1 MNFTKH
7 IIKNIF
13 GEVPMSDIIKFNA
26 DRDIVT
32 EQNNEIVREC
42 RDLAEMTEEM
52 LLDARKEIAKT
63 KTLSVPIAE
72 LALLGTGVAS
82 LIPALR
88 TITQTTTFNT
98 QGLYQLAN
106 AGVGD
111 TLKIAKNGNF
121 WGAFKTA
128 DGASKFAQ
136 LQAAEPLSTT
146 SSAVMPIDP
155 ATMMMAVALFVIEQ
169 QLKDIKKMQKQILV
183 FLEIEKESE
192 IEADVEIL
200 SKMITTYKYNWN
212 NEHFVASNHKMVL
225 DIQRTA
231 RKNMLSYKKKVAEL
245 LDSKKMIVA
254 QAKVK
259 STLNDL
265 QKKFKYYRLSLY
277 TFSMAS
283 LVEIMLSGS
292 FKEAYISD
300 VKTEIKKFSLE
311 YRDLFTE
318 CSMYLE
324 KMTSG
329 SVEANVMKGI
339 GVASKAVGKFIGS
352 IPVVK
357 EGQVD
362 EFLQDG
368 GAHLK
373 ENAQDMQKNILE
385 AFAVLHNPGTGVFM
399 DKMED
404 MIQIYN
410 HTDRIYFDDKKI
422 YLIAG

>member
-1 MNFTKH
+1 
-7 IIKNIF
+7 
-13 GEVPMSDIIKFNA
+13 MSDIIKFNS
-26 DRDIVT
+26 DREIVT
-32 EQNNEIVREC
+32 EQNVEIVREC
-42 RDLAEMTEEM
+42 NDLAEMTEEM
-52 LLDARKEIAKT
+52 LLDARKEIANT

-88 TITQTTTFNT
+88 KVTQTTTFNT

-128 DGASKFAQ
+128 DGSSKFAQ

-146 SSAVMPIDP
+146 STAVIPIDP
-155 ATMMMAVALFVIEQ
+155 ATMMMAVALFAIEQ
-169 QLKDIKKMQKQILV
+169 QLKGIEEKQKQILS

-192 IEADVEIL
+192 TEADVEIL
-200 SKMITTYKYNWN
+200 SKMITTYKHNWN
-212 NEHFVASNHKMVL
+212 NEHFIASNHKMVL

-245 LDSKKMIVA
+245 LDSKKLIVA

-259 STLNDL
+259 STLSDL

-283 LVEIMLSGS
+283 LIEIMLSGN
-292 FKEAYISD
+292 FKEAYISEI
-300 VKTEIKKFSLE
+300 KTEIKKFSLE

-324 KMTSG
+324 KMASG

-357 EGQVD
+357 EKQVD

-385 AFAVLHNPGTGVFM
+385 SLATLHNPGTGVFM
-399 DKMED
+399 EKMED

-410 HTDRIYFDDKKI
+410 HTDRICFDDKNI

>member
-1 MNFTKH
+1 
-7 IIKNIF
+7 
-13 GEVPMSDIIKFNA
+13 MSNIIKFND

-32 EQNNEIVREC
+32 EQNGEIVREC
-42 RDLAEMTEEM
+42 NDLAEMTEEM
-52 LLDARKEIAKT
+52 LLDARKEIANT

-88 TITQTTTFNT
+88 KVTQTTTFNT

-128 DGASKFAQ
+128 DGSSKFAQ

-146 SSAVMPIDP
+146 STAVMPIDP
-155 ATMMMAVALFVIEQ
+155 ATMMMAVALFAIEQ
-169 QLKDIKKMQKQILV
+169 QLKGIEEKQKQILS

-192 IEADVEIL
+192 TEADVEIL
-200 SKMITTYKYNWN
+200 SKMITTYKHNWN
-212 NEHFVASNHKMVL
+212 NEHFIASNHKMVL

-259 STLNDL
+259 STLSDL

-283 LVEIMLSGS
+283 LIEIMLSGN

-300 VKTEIKKFSLE
+300 IKTEIKKFSLE

-324 KMTSG
+324 KMASG

-385 AFAVLHNPGTGVFM
+385 SFATLHNPGTGVFM
-399 DKMED
+399 EKMED

-410 HTDRIYFDDKKI
+410 HTDKICFDDKKI

>member
-1 MNFTKH
+1 
-7 IIKNIF
+7 
-13 GEVPMSDIIKFNA
+13 MSNIIKFN
-26 DRDIVT
+26 DDKNIVT
-32 EQNNEIVREC
+32 EQNGEILREC
-42 RDLAEMTEEM
+42 HDLAEMTEEM
-52 LLDARKEIAKT
+52 LLDARKEIANT

-88 TITQTTTFNT
+88 KVTQTTTFNT

-128 DGASKFAQ
+128 DGSSKFAQ

-146 SSAVMPIDP
+146 STAVMPIDP
-155 ATMMMAVALFVIEQ
+155 ATMMMAVALFAIEQ
-169 QLKDIKKMQKQILV
+169 QLKGIEEKQKQILS

-192 IEADVEIL
+192 TEADVEIL
-200 SKMITTYKYNWN
+200 SKMITTYKHNWN
-212 NEHFVASNHKMVL
+212 NEHFIASNHKMVL

-259 STLNDL
+259 STLSDL

-283 LVEIMLSGS
+283 LIEIMLSGN

-300 VKTEIKKFSLE
+300 IKTEIKKFSLE

-324 KMTSG
+324 KMASG

-385 AFAVLHNPGTGVFM
+385 LFATLHNPGTGVFM
-399 DKMED
+399 EKMED

-410 HTDRIYFDDKKI
+410 HTDKICFDDKKI

>member
-1 MNFTKH
+1 
-7 IIKNIF
+7 
-13 GEVPMSDIIKFNA
+13 MSDIIKFNS
-26 DRDIVT
+26 DREIVT
-32 EQNNEIVREC
+32 EQNGEIVREC
-42 RDLAEMTEEM
+42 NDLAEMTEEM
-52 LLDARKEIAKT
+52 LLDARKEIANT

-88 TITQTTTFNT
+88 KVTQTTTFNT

-128 DGASKFAQ
+128 DGSSKFAQ

-146 SSAVMPIDP
+146 STAVMPIDP
-155 ATMMMAVALFVIEQ
+155 ATMMMAVALFAIEQ
-169 QLKDIKKMQKQILV
+169 QLKGIEEKQKQILS

-192 IEADVEIL
+192 TEADVEIL
-200 SKMITTYKYNWN
+200 SKMITTYKHNWN
-212 NEHFVASNHKMVL
+212 NEHFIASNHKMVL

-245 LDSKKMIVA
+245 LDSKKLIVA

-259 STLNDL
+259 STLSDL

-283 LVEIMLSGS
+283 VVEIMLSGN
-292 FKEAYISD
+292 FKEAYIAD

-324 KMTSG
+324 KMASV

-339 GVASKAVGKFIGS
+339 GIASKAVGKFIGS

-357 EGQVD
+357 EKQVD

-385 AFAVLHNPGTGVFM
+385 SLATLHNPGTGVFM

-404 MIQIYN
+404 MIRIYN
-410 HTDRIYFDDKKI
+410 HTDRICFDDKKI

>member
-1 MNFTKH
+1 M
-7 IIKNIF
+7 KNIG
-13 GEVPMSDIIKFNA
+13 GEMYMSNIIKFND

-32 EQNNEIVREC
+32 EQNGEIVREC
-42 RDLAEMTEEM
+42 NDLAEMTEEM
-52 LLDARKEIAKT
+52 LLDARKEIANT

-88 TITQTTTFNT
+88 KVTQTTTFNT

-111 TLKIAKNGNF
+111 TLKIAKNSNF

-128 DGASKFAQ
+128 DGSSKFAQ

-146 SSAVMPIDP
+146 STAVMPIDP
-155 ATMMMAVALFVIEQ
+155 AIMMMAVALFAIEQ
-169 QLKDIKKMQKQILV
+169 QLKGIEEKQKQILS

-192 IEADVEIL
+192 TEADVEIL
-200 SKMITTYKYNWN
+200 SKMITTYKHNWN
-212 NEHFVASNHKMVL
+212 NEHFIASNHKMVL

-259 STLNDL
+259 STLSDL

-283 LVEIMLSGS
+283 LIEIMLSGN

-300 VKTEIKKFSLE
+300 IKTEIKKFSLE

-324 KMTSG
+324 KMASG

-385 AFAVLHNPGTGVFM
+385 SFATLHNPGTGVFM
-399 DKMED
+399 EKMED

-410 HTDRIYFDDKKI
+410 HTDKICFDDKKI

>member
-1 MNFTKH
+1 
-7 IIKNIF
+7 
-13 GEVPMSDIIKFNA
+13 MSNIIKFND

-32 EQNNEIVREC
+32 EQNGEIVREC
-42 RDLAEMTEEM
+42 NDLAEMTEEM
-52 LLDARKEIAKT
+52 LLDARKEIANT

-88 TITQTTTFNT
+88 KVTQTTTFNT

-128 DGASKFAQ
+128 DGSSKFAQ

-146 SSAVMPIDP
+146 STAVMPIDP
-155 ATMMMAVALFVIEQ
+155 ATMMMAVSLFAIEQ
-169 QLKDIKKMQKQILV
+169 QLKGIEEKQKQILS

-192 IEADVEIL
+192 TEADVEIL
-200 SKMITTYKYNWN
+200 SKMITTYKHNWN
-212 NEHFVASNHKMVL
+212 NEHFIASNHKMVL

-259 STLNDL
+259 STLSDL

-283 LVEIMLSGS
+283 LIEIMLSGN

-300 VKTEIKKFSLE
+300 IKTEIKKFSLE

-324 KMTSG
+324 KMASG

-385 AFAVLHNPGTGVFM
+385 SFATLHNPGTGVFM
-399 DKMED
+399 EKMED

-410 HTDRIYFDDKKI
+410 HTDKICFDDKKI

>member
-1 MNFTKH
+1 
-7 IIKNIF
+7 
-13 GEVPMSDIIKFNA
+13 MSDIIKFNS
-26 DRDIVT
+26 DREIVT
-32 EQNNEIVREC
+32 EQNGEIVREC
-42 RDLAEMTEEM
+42 NDLAEMTEEM
-52 LLDARKEIAKT
+52 LLDARKEIANT

-88 TITQTTTFNT
+88 KVTQTTTFNT

-128 DGASKFAQ
+128 DGSSKFAQ

-146 SSAVMPIDP
+146 STAVMPIDP
-155 ATMMMAVALFVIEQ
+155 ATMMMAVALFAIEQ
-169 QLKDIKKMQKQILV
+169 QLKGIEEKQKQILS

-192 IEADVEIL
+192 TEADVEIL
-200 SKMITTYKYNWN
+200 SKMITTYKHNWN
-212 NEHFVASNHKMVL
+212 NEHFIASNHKMVL

-259 STLNDL
+259 STLSDL

-283 LVEIMLSGS
+283 LIEIMLSGN
-292 FKEAYISD
+292 FKEAYISEI
-300 VKTEIKKFSLE
+300 KTEIKKFSLE

-324 KMTSG
+324 KMASV

-339 GVASKAVGKFIGS
+339 GIASKAVGKFIGS

-357 EGQVD
+357 EKQVD

-385 AFAVLHNPGTGVFM
+385 SLATLHNPGTGVFM

-404 MIQIYN
+404 MIRIYN
-410 HTDRIYFDDKKI
+410 HTDRICFDDKKI

>member
-1 MNFTKH
+1 MN
-7 IIKNIF
+7 N
-13 GEVPMSDIIKFNA
+13 IIKFN
-26 DRDIVT
+26 DDKNIVT
-32 EQNNEIVREC
+32 EQNDEMVREFHN
-42 RDLAEMTEEM
+42 LVEMTEEM
-52 LLDARKEIAKT
+52 LRDARKEIANT
-63 KTLSVPIAE
+63 KTLSMPIAE
-72 LALLGTGVAS
+72 LTLLGAGVS
-82 LIPALR
+82 PLIPALR
-88 TITQTTTFNT
+88 TVTQTTTINT

-111 TLKIAKNGNF
+111 VLKVAKNGNF

-136 LQAAEPLSTT
+136 LQAARPLTATNTT
-146 SSAVMPIDP
+146 VMPIDP
-155 ATMMMAVALFVIEQ
+155 ATMMMAVALFAIEQ
-169 QLKDIKKMQKQILV
+169 QLKGIEETQKQILS

-200 SKMITTYKYNWN
+200 SKMITTYKHNWN

-231 RKNMLSYKKKVAEL
+231 RKNMLSYKKRVAEL
-245 LDSKKMIVA
+245 LDSKKLIVS

-259 STLNDL
+259 ATLGDL

-283 LVEIMLSGS
+283 LVEIMLSGN
-292 FKEAYISD
+292 FKEEYISD
-300 VKTEIKKFSLE
+300 VKEELKKFSLE

-324 KMTSG
+324 KMTSV

-339 GVASKAVGKFIGS
+339 SVASKAVGKFIGN

-362 EFLQDG
+362 EFLQDS

-373 ENAQDMQKNILE
+373 ENAQDMQKNVLE
-385 AFAVLHNPGTGVFM
+385 AFATLHNPGTGVFM
-399 DKMED
+399 DRMED

-410 HTDRIYFDDKKI
+410 HTDRICFDDKKI

>member
-1 MNFTKH
+1 
-7 IIKNIF
+7 
-13 GEVPMSDIIKFNA
+13 MSDIIKFNS
-26 DRDIVT
+26 DREIVT
-32 EQNNEIVREC
+32 EQNGEIVREC
-42 RDLAEMTEEM
+42 NDLAEMTEEM
-52 LLDARKEIAKT
+52 LLDARKEIANT
-63 KTLSVPIAE
+63 KTLSAPIAE

-88 TITQTTTFNT
+88 KVTQTTTFNT

-128 DGASKFAQ
+128 DGSSKFAQ

-146 SSAVMPIDP
+146 STAVMPIDP
-155 ATMMMAVALFVIEQ
+155 AIMMMAVALFAIEQ
-169 QLKDIKKMQKQILV
+169 QLKGIEEKQKQILS

-192 IEADVEIL
+192 TEADVEIL
-200 SKMITTYKYNWN
+200 SKMITTYKHNWN
-212 NEHFVASNHKMVL
+212 NEHFIASNHKMVL

-231 RKNMLSYKKKVAEL
+231 RKNMLSYNKKVAEL

-259 STLNDL
+259 SILSDL

-283 LVEIMLSGS
+283 LIEIMLSGN

-300 VKTEIKKFSLE
+300 IKTEIKKISLE

-324 KMTSG
+324 KMASG

-385 AFAVLHNPGTGVFM
+385 SFATLHNPGTGVFM
-399 DKMED
+399 EKMED

-410 HTDRIYFDDKKI
+410 HTDRICFDDKKI

>member
-1 MNFTKH
+1 
-7 IIKNIF
+7 
-13 GEVPMSDIIKFNA
+13 MSDIIKFNS
-26 DRDIVT
+26 DREIVT
-32 EQNNEIVREC
+32 EQNGEIVREC
-42 RDLAEMTEEM
+42 NDLAEMTEEM
-52 LLDARKEIAKT
+52 LLDARKEIANT

-88 TITQTTTFNT
+88 KVTQTTTFNT

-128 DGASKFAQ
+128 DGSSKFAQ

-146 SSAVMPIDP
+146 STAVMPIDP
-155 ATMMMAVALFVIEQ
+155 ATMMMAVALFAIEQ
-169 QLKDIKKMQKQILV
+169 QLKGIEEKQKQILS

-192 IEADVEIL
+192 TEADVEIL
-200 SKMITTYKYNWN
+200 SKMITTYKHNWN
-212 NEHFVASNHKMVL
+212 NEHFIASNHKMVL

-259 STLNDL
+259 STLSDL

-283 LVEIMLSGS
+283 LIEIMLSGN
-292 FKEAYISD
+292 FKKAYISEI
-300 VKTEIKKFSLE
+300 KTEIKKFSLE

-324 KMTSG
+324 KMASV

-339 GVASKAVGKFIGS
+339 GIASKAVGKFIGS

-357 EGQVD
+357 EKQVD

-385 AFAVLHNPGTGVFM
+385 SLATLHNPGTGVFM

-410 HTDRIYFDDKKI
+410 HTDKICFDDKKI

>member
-1 MNFTKH
+1 
-7 IIKNIF
+7 
-13 GEVPMSDIIKFNA
+13 MSDIIKFNS
-26 DRDIVT
+26 DREIVT
-32 EQNNEIVREC
+32 EQNGEIVREC
-42 RDLAEMTEEM
+42 NDLAEMTEEM
-52 LLDARKEIAKT
+52 LLDARKEIANT
-63 KTLSVPIAE
+63 KTLSAPIAE

-88 TITQTTTFNT
+88 KVTQTTTFNT

-128 DGASKFAQ
+128 DGSSKFAQ

-146 SSAVMPIDP
+146 STAVMPIDP
-155 ATMMMAVALFVIEQ
+155 AIMMMAVALFAIEQ
-169 QLKDIKKMQKQILV
+169 QLKVIEEKQKQILS

-192 IEADVEIL
+192 TEADVEIL
-200 SKMITTYKYNWN
+200 SKMITTYKHNWN
-212 NEHFVASNHKMVL
+212 NEHFIASNHKMVL

-245 LDSKKMIVA
+245 LASKKMIVA

-259 STLNDL
+259 SILSDL

-283 LVEIMLSGS
+283 LIEIMLSGN

-300 VKTEIKKFSLE
+300 IKTEIKKISLE

-324 KMTSG
+324 KMASG

-385 AFAVLHNPGTGVFM
+385 SFAR
-399 DKMED
+399 
-404 MIQIYN
+404 ICR
-410 HTDRIYFDDKKI
+410 RIY
-422 YLIAG
+422 

>member
-1 MNFTKH
+1 
-7 IIKNIF
+7 
-13 GEVPMSDIIKFNA
+13 MSDIIKFNS
-26 DRDIVT
+26 DREIVT
-32 EQNNEIVREC
+32 EQNGEIVREC
-42 RDLAEMTEEM
+42 NDLAEMTEEM
-52 LLDARKEIAKT
+52 LLDARKEIANT

-88 TITQTTTFNT
+88 KVTQTTTFNT

-128 DGASKFAQ
+128 DGSSKFAQ

-146 SSAVMPIDP
+146 STAVMPIDP
-155 ATMMMAVALFVIEQ
+155 ATMMMAVALFAIEQ
-169 QLKDIKKMQKQILV
+169 QLKGIEEKQKQVLS

-192 IEADVEIL
+192 TEADVEIL
-200 SKMITTYKYNWN
+200 SKMITTYKHNWN
-212 NEHFVASNHKMVL
+212 NEHFIASNHKMVL

-259 STLNDL
+259 STLSDL

-283 LVEIMLSGS
+283 LIEIMLSGN
-292 FKEAYISD
+292 FKEAYISEI
-300 VKTEIKKFSLE
+300 KTEIKKFSLE

-324 KMTSG
+324 KMASV

-339 GVASKAVGKFIGS
+339 GIASKAVGKFIGS

-357 EGQVD
+357 EKQVD

-385 AFAVLHNPGTGVFM
+385 SLATLHNPGTGVFM

-410 HTDRIYFDDKKI
+410 HTDKICFDDKKI

>member
-1 MNFTKH
+1 
-7 IIKNIF
+7 
-13 GEVPMSDIIKFNA
+13 MSDIIKFNS
-26 DRDIVT
+26 DREIVT
-32 EQNNEIVREC
+32 EQNVEIVREC
-42 RDLAEMTEEM
+42 NDLAEMTEEM
-52 LLDARKEIAKT
+52 LLDARKEIANT

-88 TITQTTTFNT
+88 KVTQTTTFNT

-128 DGASKFAQ
+128 DGSSKFAQ

-146 SSAVMPIDP
+146 STAVIPIDP
-155 ATMMMAVALFVIEQ
+155 ATMMMAVALFAIEQ
-169 QLKDIKKMQKQILV
+169 HLKGIEEKQKQILS

-192 IEADVEIL
+192 TEADVEIL
-200 SKMITTYKYNWN
+200 SKMITTYKHNWN
-212 NEHFVASNHKMVL
+212 NEHFIASNHKMVL

-245 LDSKKMIVA
+245 LDSKKLIVA

-259 STLNDL
+259 STLSDL

-283 LVEIMLSGS
+283 VVEIMLSGN
-292 FKEAYISD
+292 FKEAYIAD

-324 KMTSG
+324 KMASG

-385 AFAVLHNPGTGVFM
+385 SFATLHNPGTGVFM
-399 DKMED
+399 EKMED

-410 HTDRIYFDDKKI
+410 HTDRICFDDKNI

>member
-1 MNFTKH
+1 
-7 IIKNIF
+7 
-13 GEVPMSDIIKFNA
+13 MSDIIKFNS
-26 DRDIVT
+26 DREIVT
-32 EQNNEIVREC
+32 EQNVEIVREC
-42 RDLAEMTEEM
+42 NDLAEMTEEM
-52 LLDARKEIAKT
+52 LLDARKEIANT

-88 TITQTTTFNT
+88 KVTQTTTFNT

-128 DGASKFAQ
+128 DGSSKFAQ

-146 SSAVMPIDP
+146 STAVMPIDS
-155 ATMMMAVALFVIEQ
+155 ATMMMAVALFAIEQ
-169 QLKDIKKMQKQILV
+169 QLKGIEEKQKQILS

-192 IEADVEIL
+192 TEADVEIL
-200 SKMITTYKYNWN
+200 SKMITTYKHNWN
-212 NEHFVASNHKMVL
+212 NEHFIASNHKRVL

-245 LDSKKMIVA
+245 LDSKKLIVA

-259 STLNDL
+259 STLSDL

-283 LVEIMLSGS
+283 VVEIMLSGN
-292 FKEAYISD
+292 FKEAYIAD

-324 KMTSG
+324 KMASG

-385 AFAVLHNPGTGVFM
+385 SFATLHNPGTGVFM
-399 DKMED
+399 EKMED

-410 HTDRIYFDDKKI
+410 HTDRICFDDKNI

>member
-1 MNFTKH
+1 
-7 IIKNIF
+7 
-13 GEVPMSDIIKFNA
+13 MSDIIKFNS
-26 DRDIVT
+26 DREIVT
-32 EQNNEIVREC
+32 EQNGEIVREC
-42 RDLAEMTEEM
+42 NDLAEMTEEM
-52 LLDARKEIAKT
+52 LLDARKEIANT
-63 KTLSVPIAE
+63 KTLSAPIAE

-88 TITQTTTFNT
+88 KVTQTTTFNT

-128 DGASKFAQ
+128 DGSSKFAQ

-146 SSAVMPIDP
+146 RTAVMPIDP
-155 ATMMMAVALFVIEQ
+155 AIMLMAVALFAIEQ
-169 QLKDIKKMQKQILV
+169 QLKGIEEKQKQILS

-192 IEADVEIL
+192 TEADVEIL
-200 SKMITTYKYNWN
+200 SKMITTYKHNWN
-212 NEHFVASNHKMVL
+212 NEHFIASNHKMVL

-259 STLNDL
+259 SILSDL

-283 LVEIMLSGS
+283 LIEIMLSGN

-300 VKTEIKKFSLE
+300 IKTEIKKISLE

-324 KMTSG
+324 KMASG

-385 AFAVLHNPGTGVFM
+385 SFATLHNPGTGVF
-399 DKMED
+399 
-404 MIQIYN
+404 I
-410 HTDRIYFDDKKI
+410 
-422 YLIAG
+422 

>member
-1 MNFTKH
+1 MSN
-7 IIKNIF
+7 IIKIN
-13 GEVPMSDIIKFNA
+13 D
-26 DRDIVT
+26 DRNLVA
-32 EQNNEIVREC
+32 EQNDEIVREC
-42 RDLAEMTEEM
+42 HDLAEMTEEM
-52 LLDARKEIAKT
+52 LLDARKEIANK

-88 TITQTTTFNT
+88 TVTQTTTFNT

-146 SSAVMPIDP
+146 STAVMPIDP
-155 ATMMMAVALFVIEQ
+155 ATMMMAVALFTIEQ
-169 QLKDIKKMQKQILV
+169 QLKNIEKMQKQILL

-245 LDSKKMIVA
+245 IDSPKLSVA

-259 STLNDL
+259 STLSDL

-283 LVEIMLSGS
+283 LVEIMLSGN
-292 FKEAYISD
+292 FKEEYISD
-300 VKTEIKKFSLE
+300 VKAEVKKFSLE

-324 KMTSG
+324 KMTSV
-329 SVEANVMKGI
+329 SVEASVMKGI

-357 EGQVD
+357 EGQ
-362 EFLQDG
+362 ERKCSG
-368 GAHLK
+368 YA
-373 ENAQDMQKNILE
+373 EE
-385 AFAVLHNPGTGVFM
+385 CTGSICNTSQSGNWRLYGQNGRY
-399 DKMED
+399 DSD
-404 MIQIYN
+404 
-410 HTDRIYFDDKKI
+410 
-422 YLIAG
+422 L

>member
-1 MNFTKH
+1 
-7 IIKNIF
+7 
-13 GEVPMSDIIKFNA
+13 MSDIIKFNA

-32 EQNNEIVREC
+32 EQNGEIVREC
-42 RDLAEMTEEM
+42 HDLAEMTEEM
-52 LLDARKEIAKT
+52 LLDARTEIANT
-63 KTLSVPIAE
+63 KTLSMPIAE

-88 TITQTTTFNT
+88 TVTQTTTFNT

-128 DGASKFAQ
+128 DGSSKFAQ
-136 LQAAEPLSTT
+136 LQVAEPLSTT
-146 SSAVMPIDP
+146 STAVMPIDP

-169 QLKDIKKMQKQILV
+169 QLKDIKEMQKQILV

-231 RKNMLSYKKKVAEL
+231 RKNMLSYKKKVVEL
-245 LDSKKMIVA
+245 LDFKKMIVA

-283 LVEIMLSGS
+283 LVEIMLSGN

-324 KMTSG
+324 KMTLG
-329 SVEANVMKGI
+329 SVEANIMKGI

-385 AFAVLHNPGTGVFM
+385 TFAALHNPGTGVFI

-410 HTDRIYFDDKKI
+410 HTDRICFDDKKI

>member
-1 MNFTKH
+1 
-7 IIKNIF
+7 
-13 GEVPMSDIIKFNA
+13 MSDIIKFNS
-26 DRDIVT
+26 DREIVT
-32 EQNNEIVREC
+32 EQNGEIVREC
-42 RDLAEMTEEM
+42 NDLAEMTEEM
-52 LLDARKEIAKT
+52 LLDARKEIANT

-88 TITQTTTFNT
+88 KVTQTTTFNT

-121 WGAFKTA
+121 YGAFKTA
-128 DGASKFAQ
+128 DGSSKFAQ

-146 SSAVMPIDP
+146 GTAVMPIDP
-155 ATMMMAVALFVIEQ
+155 ATMMMAVALFAIEQ
-169 QLKDIKKMQKQILV
+169 QLKGIEEKQKQILS

-192 IEADVEIL
+192 TEADVEIL
-200 SKMITTYKYNWN
+200 SKMITTYKHNWN
-212 NEHFVASNHKMVL
+212 NEHFVVSNHKMVL

-259 STLNDL
+259 STLSDL

-283 LVEIMLSGS
+283 LIEIMLSGN

-300 VKTEIKKFSLE
+300 IKTEIKKFSLE

-324 KMTSG
+324 KMASG

-385 AFAVLHNPGTGVFM
+385 SFATLHNPGTGVFM
-399 DKMED
+399 EKMED

>member
-1 MNFTKH
+1 MN
-7 IIKNIF
+7 N
-13 GEVPMSDIIKFNA
+13 IIKFN
-26 DRDIVT
+26 DDKNIVT
-32 EQNNEIVREC
+32 EQNDEMVREFHN
-42 RDLAEMTEEM
+42 LVEMTEEM
-52 LLDARKEIAKT
+52 LRDARKEIANT
-63 KTLSVPIAE
+63 KTRSMPIAE
-72 LALLGTGVAS
+72 LTLLGAGVS
-82 LIPALR
+82 PLIPALR
-88 TITQTTTFNT
+88 TVTQTTTINT

-111 TLKIAKNGNF
+111 VLKVAKNGNF

-136 LQAAEPLSTT
+136 LQAARPLTATNTT
-146 SSAVMPIDP
+146 VMPIDP
-155 ATMMMAVALFVIEQ
+155 ATMMMAVALFAIEQ
-169 QLKDIKKMQKQILV
+169 QLKGIEETQKQILS

-200 SKMITTYKYNWN
+200 SKMITTYKHNWN

-231 RKNMLSYKKKVAEL
+231 RKNMLSYKKRVAEL
-245 LDSKKMIVA
+245 LDSKKLIVS

-259 STLNDL
+259 ATLGDL

-283 LVEIMLSGS
+283 LVEIMLSGN
-292 FKEAYISD
+292 FKEEYISD
-300 VKTEIKKFSLE
+300 VKEELKKFSLE

-324 KMTSG
+324 KMTSV

-339 GVASKAVGKFIGS
+339 SVASKAVGKFIGN

-362 EFLQDG
+362 EFLQDS

-373 ENAQDMQKNILE
+373 ENAQDMQKNVLE
-385 AFAVLHNPGTGVFM
+385 AFATLHNPGTGVFM
-399 DKMED
+399 DRMED

-410 HTDRIYFDDKKI
+410 HTDRICFDDKKI

>member
-1 MNFTKH
+1 
-7 IIKNIF
+7 
-13 GEVPMSDIIKFNA
+13 MSDIIKFNS
-26 DRDIVT
+26 DREIVT
-32 EQNNEIVREC
+32 EQNVEIVREC
-42 RDLAEMTEEM
+42 NDLAEMTEEM
-52 LLDARKEIAKT
+52 LLDARKEIANT

-88 TITQTTTFNT
+88 KVTQTTTFNT

-128 DGASKFAQ
+128 DGSSKFAQ

-146 SSAVMPIDP
+146 STAVIPIDP
-155 ATMMMAVALFVIEQ
+155 ATMMMAVALFAIEQ
-169 QLKDIKKMQKQILV
+169 QLKGIEEKQKQILS

-192 IEADVEIL
+192 TEADVEIL
-200 SKMITTYKYNWN
+200 SKMITTYKHNGN
-212 NEHFVASNHKMVL
+212 NEHFIASNHKMVL

-245 LDSKKMIVA
+245 LDSKKLIVA

-259 STLNDL
+259 STLSDL

-283 LVEIMLSGS
+283 VVEIMLSGN
-292 FKEAYISD
+292 FKEAYIAD

-324 KMTSG
+324 KMASG

-385 AFAVLHNPGTGVFM
+385 SFATLHNPGTGVFM
-399 DKMED
+399 EKMED

-410 HTDRIYFDDKKI
+410 HTDRICFDDKNI

>member
-1 MNFTKH
+1 
-7 IIKNIF
+7 
-13 GEVPMSDIIKFNA
+13 MSNIIKFN
-26 DRDIVT
+26 DDKNIVT
-32 EQNNEIVREC
+32 EQNGEILREC
-42 RDLAEMTEEM
+42 HDLAEMTEEM
-52 LLDARKEIAKT
+52 LLDARKEIANT
-63 KTLSVPIAE
+63 KTLSVPIDE

-88 TITQTTTFNT
+88 KVTQTTTFNT

-128 DGASKFAQ
+128 DGSSKFAQ

-146 SSAVMPIDP
+146 STAVMPIDP
-155 ATMMMAVALFVIEQ
+155 ATMMMAVALFAIEQ
-169 QLKDIKKMQKQILV
+169 QLKGIEEKQKQILS

-192 IEADVEIL
+192 TEADVEIL
-200 SKMITTYKYNWN
+200 SKMITTYKHNWN
-212 NEHFVASNHKMVL
+212 NEHFIASNHKMVL

-245 LDSKKMIVA
+245 LDSKKKIVA

-259 STLNDL
+259 STLSDL

-283 LVEIMLSGS
+283 LIEIMLSGN

-300 VKTEIKKFSLE
+300 IKTEIKKFSLE

-324 KMTSG
+324 KMASG

-385 AFAVLHNPGTGVFM
+385 LFATLHNPGTGVFM
-399 DKMED
+399 EKMED

-410 HTDRIYFDDKKI
+410 HTDKICFDDKKI

>member
-1 MNFTKH
+1 
-7 IIKNIF
+7 
-13 GEVPMSDIIKFNA
+13 
-26 DRDIVT
+26 
-32 EQNNEIVREC
+32 
-42 RDLAEMTEEM
+42 M
-52 LLDARKEIAKT
+52 LLDARKEIANT

-88 TITQTTTFNT
+88 KVTQTTTFNT

-111 TLKIAKNGNF
+111 TLKIAKNSNF

-128 DGASKFAQ
+128 DGSSKFAQ

-146 SSAVMPIDP
+146 STAVMPIDP
-155 ATMMMAVALFVIEQ
+155 AIMMMAVALFAIEQ
-169 QLKDIKKMQKQILV
+169 QLKGIEEKQKQILS

-192 IEADVEIL
+192 TEADVEIL
-200 SKMITTYKYNWN
+200 SKMITTYKHNWN
-212 NEHFVASNHKMVL
+212 NEHFIASNHKMVL

-259 STLNDL
+259 STLSDL

-283 LVEIMLSGS
+283 LIEIMLSGN

-300 VKTEIKKFSLE
+300 IKTEIKKFSLE

-324 KMTSG
+324 KMASG

-385 AFAVLHNPGTGVFM
+385 SFATLHNPGTGVFM
-399 DKMED
+399 EKMED

-410 HTDRIYFDDKKI
+410 HTDKICFDDKKI

>member
-1 MNFTKH
+1 
-7 IIKNIF
+7 
-13 GEVPMSDIIKFNA
+13 MSDIIKFNS
-26 DRDIVT
+26 DREIVT
-32 EQNNEIVREC
+32 EQNGEIVREC
-42 RDLAEMTEEM
+42 NGLAEMTEEM
-52 LLDARKEIAKT
+52 LLDARKEIANT
-63 KTLSVPIAE
+63 KTLSAPIAE

-88 TITQTTTFNT
+88 KVTQTTTFNT

-128 DGASKFAQ
+128 DGSSKFAQ

-146 SSAVMPIDP
+146 STAVMPIDP
-155 ATMMMAVALFVIEQ
+155 AIMMMAVALFAIEQ
-169 QLKDIKKMQKQILV
+169 QLKGIEEKQKQILS

-192 IEADVEIL
+192 TEADVEIL
-200 SKMITTYKYNWN
+200 SKMITTYKHNWN
-212 NEHFVASNHKMVL
+212 NEHFIASNHKMVL

-259 STLNDL
+259 SILSDL

-283 LVEIMLSGS
+283 LIEIMLSGN

-300 VKTEIKKFSLE
+300 IKTEIKKISLE

-324 KMTSG
+324 KMASG

-385 AFAVLHNPGTGVFM
+385 SFATLHNPGTGVFM
-399 DKMED
+399 EKMED

-410 HTDRIYFDDKKI
+410 HTDRICFDDKKI

>member
-1 MNFTKH
+1 
-7 IIKNIF
+7 
-13 GEVPMSDIIKFNA
+13 MSDIIKFNS
-26 DRDIVT
+26 DREIVT
-32 EQNNEIVREC
+32 EQNVEIVREC
-42 RDLAEMTEEM
+42 NDLAEMTEEM
-52 LLDARKEIAKT
+52 LLDARKEIANT

-88 TITQTTTFNT
+88 KVTQTTTFNT

-128 DGASKFAQ
+128 DGSSKFAQ

-146 SSAVMPIDP
+146 STAVMPIDP
-155 ATMMMAVALFVIEQ
+155 ATMMMAVALFAIEQ
-169 QLKDIKKMQKQILV
+169 QLKGIEEKQKQILS

-192 IEADVEIL
+192 TEADVEIL
-200 SKMITTYKYNWN
+200 SKMITTYKHNWN
-212 NEHFVASNHKMVL
+212 NEHFIASNHKMVL

-245 LDSKKMIVA
+245 LDSKKLIVA

-259 STLNDL
+259 STLSDL

-277 TFSMAS
+277 TFSKAS
-283 LVEIMLSGS
+283 VVEIMLSGN
-292 FKEAYISD
+292 FKEAYIAD

-324 KMTSG
+324 KMASG

-385 AFAVLHNPGTGVFM
+385 SFATLHNPGTGVFM
-399 DKMED
+399 EKMED
-404 MIQIYN
+404 MLQIYN
-410 HTDRIYFDDKKI
+410 HTDRICFDDKNI

>member
-1 MNFTKH
+1 MN
-7 IIKNIF
+7 N
-13 GEVPMSDIIKFNA
+13 IIKFN
-26 DRDIVT
+26 DDKNIVT
-32 EQNNEIVREC
+32 EQNDEMVREFHN
-42 RDLAEMTEEM
+42 LVEMTEEM
-52 LLDARKEIAKT
+52 LRDARKEIANT
-63 KTLSVPIAE
+63 KTLSIPIAE
-72 LALLGTGVAS
+72 LTLLGAGVS
-82 LIPALR
+82 PLIPALR
-88 TITQTTTFNT
+88 TVTQTTTINT

-111 TLKIAKNGNF
+111 VLKVAKNGNF

-136 LQAAEPLSTT
+136 LQAARPLTATNTT
-146 SSAVMPIDP
+146 VMPIDP
-155 ATMMMAVALFVIEQ
+155 ATMMMAVALFAIEQ
-169 QLKDIKKMQKQILV
+169 QLKGIEETQKQILS

-200 SKMITTYKYNWN
+200 SKMITTYKHNWN

-231 RKNMLSYKKKVAEL
+231 RKNMLSYKKRVAEL
-245 LDSKKMIVA
+245 LDSKKLIVS

-259 STLNDL
+259 ATLGDL

-283 LVEIMLSGS
+283 LVEIMLSGN
-292 FKEAYISD
+292 FKEEYISD
-300 VKTEIKKFSLE
+300 VKEELKKFSLE

-324 KMTSG
+324 KMTSV

-339 GVASKAVGKFIGS
+339 SVASKAVGKFIGN

-362 EFLQDG
+362 EFLQDS

-373 ENAQDMQKNILE
+373 ENAQDMQKNVLE
-385 AFAVLHNPGTGVFM
+385 AFATLHNPGTGVFM
-399 DKMED
+399 DRMED

-410 HTDRIYFDDKKI
+410 HTDRICFDDKKI

>member
-1 MNFTKH
+1 
-7 IIKNIF
+7 
-13 GEVPMSDIIKFNA
+13 
-26 DRDIVT
+26 
-32 EQNNEIVREC
+32 
-42 RDLAEMTEEM
+42 M
-52 LLDARKEIAKT
+52 LLDARKEIANT

-88 TITQTTTFNT
+88 KVTQTTTFNT

-128 DGASKFAQ
+128 DGSSKFAQ

-146 SSAVMPIDP
+146 STAVMPIDP
-155 ATMMMAVALFVIEQ
+155 ATMMMAVALFAIEQ
-169 QLKDIKKMQKQILV
+169 QLKGIEEKQKQILS

-192 IEADVEIL
+192 TEADVEIL
-200 SKMITTYKYNWN
+200 SKMITTYKHNWN
-212 NEHFVASNHKMVL
+212 NEHFIASNHKMVL

-259 STLNDL
+259 STLSDL

-283 LVEIMLSGS
+283 LIEIMLSGN
-292 FKEAYISD
+292 FKEAYISEI
-300 VKTEIKKFSLE
+300 KTEIKKFSLE

-318 CSMYLE
+318 CFMYLE
-324 KMTSG
+324 KMASV

-339 GVASKAVGKFIGS
+339 GIASKAVGKFIGS

-357 EGQVD
+357 EKQVD

-385 AFAVLHNPGTGVFM
+385 SLATLHNPGTGVFM

-404 MIQIYN
+404 MIRIYN
-410 HTDRIYFDDKKI
+410 HTDRICFDDKKI

>member
-1 MNFTKH
+1 
-7 IIKNIF
+7 
-13 GEVPMSDIIKFNA
+13 MSDIIKFNS
-26 DRDIVT
+26 DREIVT
-32 EQNNEIVREC
+32 EQNVEIVREC
-42 RDLAEMTEEM
+42 NDLAEMTEEM
-52 LLDARKEIAKT
+52 LLDARKEIANT

-88 TITQTTTFNT
+88 KVTQTTTFNT

-128 DGASKFAQ
+128 DGSSKFAQ

-146 SSAVMPIDP
+146 STAVMPIDP
-155 ATMMMAVALFVIEQ
+155 ATMMMAVALFAIEQ
-169 QLKDIKKMQKQILV
+169 QLKGIEEKQKQILS

-192 IEADVEIL
+192 TEADVEIL
-200 SKMITTYKYNWN
+200 SKMITTYKHNWN
-212 NEHFVASNHKMVL
+212 NEHFIASNHKMVL

-245 LDSKKMIVA
+245 LDSKKLIVA

-259 STLNDL
+259 STLSDL

-283 LVEIMLSGS
+283 VVEIMLSGN
-292 FKEAYISD
+292 FKEAYIAD

-324 KMTSG
+324 KMASG

-385 AFAVLHNPGTGVFM
+385 SFATLHNPGTGVFM
-399 DKMED
+399 EKMED

-410 HTDRIYFDDKKI
+410 HTDKICFDDKKI

>member
-1 MNFTKH
+1 
-7 IIKNIF
+7 
-13 GEVPMSDIIKFNA
+13 MSDIIKFNA
-26 DRDIVT
+26 DRDIVAV
-32 EQNNEIVREC
+32 QDGEIVREC
-42 RDLAEMTEEM
+42 HDLEEMTEEM
-52 LLDARKEIAKT
+52 LLNARTEIANT
-63 KTLSVPIAE
+63 KTFSMPIAE

-88 TITQTTTFNT
+88 TVTQTTTFNT
-98 QGLYQLAN
+98 QGVYQLAN

-111 TLKIAKNGNF
+111 ALKIVRNGNF
-121 WGAFKTA
+121 WGALKTA
-128 DGASKFAQ
+128 DGASKLAQ

-146 SSAVMPIDP
+146 STAVMPIDP
-155 ATMMMAVALFVIEQ
+155 ATMMMAVALFTIEQ
-169 QLKDIKKMQKQILV
+169 QLKGIEEMQKQILS

-200 SKMITTYKYNWN
+200 SKMITIYKYNWN
-212 NEHFVASNHKMVL
+212 NEHFVSSNHKMVL

-245 LDSKKMIVA
+245 LDFPKRIVA

-259 STLNDL
+259 STLSDL
-265 QKKFKYYRLSLY
+265 QKKYKYYRLSLY

-283 LVEIMLSGS
+283 FIEIMLSGN

-339 GVASKAVGKFIGS
+339 GVASKAIGKLIGS

-357 EGQVD
+357 EGQAD

-368 GAHLK
+368 GTHLE
-373 ENAQDMQKNILE
+373 ENAQDMRRNILE
-385 AFAVLHNPGTGVFM
+385 TFTALHNPGTGVFM

-404 MIQIYN
+404 MIRIYN
-410 HTDRIYFDDKKI
+410 HTDKICFDDKKI

>member
-1 MNFTKH
+1 MKKYFE
-7 IIKNIF
+7 
-13 GEVPMSDIIKFNA
+13 GVPMSNIININEVTG
-26 DRDIVT
+26 IVS
-32 EQNNEIVREC
+32 EQDNEIVREC
-42 RDLAEMTEEM
+42 SNLADMTEEM
-52 LLDARKEIAKT
+52 LMDIRRELPST

-72 LALLGTGVAS
+72 LSLLGAGVSS

-88 TITQTTTFNT
+88 TVTQTTIINT

-111 TLKIAKNGNF
+111 VLKVAKNGNF

-136 LQAAEPLSTT
+136 LQAAGPLTAT
-146 SSAVMPIDP
+146 NTAVMPIDP
-155 ATMMMAVALFVIEQ
+155 ATMMMAIALFAIEQ
-169 QLKDIKKMQKQILV
+169 QLKGIEEMQKQILS

-200 SKMITTYKYNWN
+200 SKMITTYKHNWN

-245 LDSKKMIVA
+245 LDSKKLIVA

-283 LVEIMLSGS
+283 LVEIMLSGN
-292 FKEAYISD
+292 FKEEYVSD
-300 VKTEIKKFSLE
+300 VKAEIKKFSLE

-324 KMTSG
+324 KMTSV
-329 SVEANVMKGI
+329 SVEANVIKGI
-339 GVASKAVGKFIGS
+339 GVASKAVGKLIGS

-362 EFLQDG
+362 EFLQDSG
-368 GAHLK
+368 VHLK
-373 ENAQDMQKNILE
+373 ENAQDMQKNVLE
-385 AFAVLHNPGTGVFM
+385 TFAALHNPGTGVFM

-410 HTDRIYFDDKKI
+410 HTERICFDDKKI
-422 YLIAG
+422 YLLPNRIVV

>member
-1 MNFTKH
+1 MSN
-7 IIKNIF
+7 IIKIN
-13 GEVPMSDIIKFNA
+13 D
-26 DRDIVT
+26 DRNLVA
-32 EQNNEIVREC
+32 EQNDEIVREC
-42 RDLAEMTEEM
+42 HDLAEMTEER
-52 LLDARKEIAKT
+52 LLDARKEIANK

-88 TITQTTTFNT
+88 TVTQTTTFNT

-146 SSAVMPIDP
+146 STAVMPIDP
-155 ATMMMAVALFVIEQ
+155 ATMMMAVALFAIEQ
-169 QLKDIKKMQKQILV
+169 QLKNIEKMQKQILL

-200 SKMITTYKYNWN
+200 SKMITTYKDNWN
-212 NEHFVASNHKMVL
+212 NEHFVASNHKMAL

-231 RKNMLSYKKKVAEL
+231 RKNMLSYKKRVAEL
-245 LDSKKMIVA
+245 LDYKKLIVA

-259 STLNDL
+259 STLSDL

-283 LVEIMLSGS
+283 LIEIMLSGN

-300 VKTEIKKFSLE
+300 IKTEIKKFSLE

-324 KMTSG
+324 KMASG

-385 AFAVLHNPGTGVFM
+385 SFATLHNPGTGVFM

-410 HTDRIYFDDKKI
+410 HTDKICFDDKKI

>member
-1 MNFTKH
+1 
-7 IIKNIF
+7 
-13 GEVPMSDIIKFNA
+13 MSDIIKFNS
-26 DRDIVT
+26 DREIVT
-32 EQNNEIVREC
+32 EQNVEIVREC
-42 RDLAEMTEEM
+42 NDLAEMTEEM
-52 LLDARKEIAKT
+52 LLDARKEIANT

-88 TITQTTTFNT
+88 KVTQTTTFNT

-128 DGASKFAQ
+128 DGSSKFAQ

-146 SSAVMPIDP
+146 STAVMPIDP
-155 ATMMMAVALFVIEQ
+155 ATMMMAVALFAIEQ
-169 QLKDIKKMQKQILV
+169 QLKGIEEKQKQILS

-192 IEADVEIL
+192 TEADVEIL
-200 SKMITTYKYNWN
+200 SKMITTYKHNWN
-212 NEHFVASNHKMVL
+212 NEHFIASNHKRVL

-245 LDSKKMIVA
+245 LDSKKLIVA

-259 STLNDL
+259 STLSDL

-283 LVEIMLSGS
+283 VVEIMLSGN
-292 FKEAYISD
+292 FKEAYIAD
-300 VKTEIKKFSLE
+300 IKTEIKKFSLE

-324 KMTSG
+324 KMASG

-385 AFAVLHNPGTGVFM
+385 SFATLHNPGTGVFM
-399 DKMED
+399 EKMED

-410 HTDRIYFDDKKI
+410 HTDRICFDDKKI

>member
-1 MNFTKH
+1 
-7 IIKNIF
+7 
-13 GEVPMSDIIKFNA
+13 MSDIIKFNS
-26 DRDIVT
+26 DREIVT
-32 EQNNEIVREC
+32 EQNGEIVREC
-42 RDLAEMTEEM
+42 NDLAEMTEEM
-52 LLDARKEIAKT
+52 LLDARKEIANT

-88 TITQTTTFNT
+88 KVTQTTTFNT

-128 DGASKFAQ
+128 DGSSKFAQ

-146 SSAVMPIDP
+146 STAVRPIDP
-155 ATMMMAVALFVIEQ
+155 ATMMMAVALFAIEQ
-169 QLKDIKKMQKQILV
+169 QLKGIEEKQKQILS

-192 IEADVEIL
+192 TEADVEIL
-200 SKMITTYKYNWN
+200 SKMITTYKHNWN
-212 NEHFVASNHKMVL
+212 NEHFIASNHKMVL

-259 STLNDL
+259 STLSDL

-283 LVEIMLSGS
+283 LIEIMLSGN
-292 FKEAYISD
+292 FKEAYISEI
-300 VKTEIKKFSLE
+300 KTEIKKFSLE

-324 KMTSG
+324 KMASG

-385 AFAVLHNPGTGVFM
+385 SFATLHNPGTGVFM
-399 DKMED
+399 EKMED
-404 MIQIYN
+404 MIQIYD
-410 HTDRIYFDDKKI
+410 HTDRICFDDKNI

>member
-1 MNFTKH
+1 
-7 IIKNIF
+7 
-13 GEVPMSDIIKFNA
+13 MSNIIKFN
-26 DRDIVT
+26 DDKNIVT
-32 EQNNEIVREC
+32 EQNGEILREC
-42 RDLAEMTEEM
+42 HDLAEMTEEM
-52 LLDARKEIAKT
+52 LLDARKEIANT

-88 TITQTTTFNT
+88 RVTQTTTFNT

-128 DGASKFAQ
+128 DGSSKFAQ

-146 SSAVMPIDP
+146 STAVMPIDP
-155 ATMMMAVALFVIEQ
+155 ATMMMAVALFAIEQ
-169 QLKDIKKMQKQILV
+169 QLKGIEEKQKQILS

-192 IEADVEIL
+192 TEADVEIL
-200 SKMITTYKYNWN
+200 SKMITTYKHNWN
-212 NEHFVASNHKMVL
+212 NEHFIASNHKMVL

-245 LDSKKMIVA
+245 LDSKKKIVA

-259 STLNDL
+259 STLSDL

-283 LVEIMLSGS
+283 LIEIMLSGN

-300 VKTEIKKFSLE
+300 IKTEIKKFSLE

-324 KMTSG
+324 KMASG

-385 AFAVLHNPGTGVFM
+385 LFATLHNPGTGVFM
-399 DKMED
+399 EKMED

-410 HTDRIYFDDKKI
+410 HTDKICFDDKKI

>member
-1 MNFTKH
+1 
-7 IIKNIF
+7 
-13 GEVPMSDIIKFNA
+13 MSDIIKFNS
-26 DRDIVT
+26 DRGIVT
-32 EQNNEIVREC
+32 EQNGEIVREC
-42 RDLAEMTEEM
+42 NDLAEMTEEM
-52 LLDARKEIAKT
+52 LLDARKEIANT
-63 KTLSVPIAE
+63 KTLSAPIAE

-88 TITQTTTFNT
+88 KVTQTTTFNT

-106 AGVGD
+106 AGVGG

-128 DGASKFAQ
+128 DGSSKFAQ

-146 SSAVMPIDP
+146 STAVMPIDP
-155 ATMMMAVALFVIEQ
+155 AIMMMAVALFAIEQ
-169 QLKDIKKMQKQILV
+169 QLKGIEEKQKQILS

-192 IEADVEIL
+192 TEADVEIL
-200 SKMITTYKYNWN
+200 SKMITTYKHNWN
-212 NEHFVASNHKMVL
+212 NEHFIASNHKMVL

-259 STLNDL
+259 SILSDL

-283 LVEIMLSGS
+283 LIEIMLSGN

-300 VKTEIKKFSLE
+300 IKTEIKKISLE

-324 KMTSG
+324 KMASG

-385 AFAVLHNPGTGVFM
+385 SFATLHNPGTGVFM
-399 DKMED
+399 EKMED

-410 HTDRIYFDDKKI
+410 HTDRICFDDKKI